1 MKKKYFFALCLL
13 FSLLN
18 NAFAQKATFH
28 VIDAETHQ
36 DIEGV
41 VIHSR
46 FEKNQDLRLKTDVLG
61 SVTIHVALDDT
72 ISFEHQGFYLV
83 HIIINHH
90 KNYDFTHPIK
100 VYMTSLA
107 HESHQKSVSNFED
120 FETTDY
126 HFSNDGTK
134 KKNAFKITVLESSEA
149 AQKRLEWLQTTR
161 DKYETGFNIIDI
173 KLSSKKKKE

>member
-1 MKKKYFFALCLL
+1 MKKQYFFVLYL
-13 FSLLN
+13 FFLLLN
-18 NAFAQKATFH
+18 NVFAQKATFQ
-28 VIDAETHQ
+28 VIDSETHK

-46 FEKNQDLRLKTDVLG
+46 LEKNQDLHLKTNALG
-61 SVTIHVALDDT
+61 NVTIHVALDDT

-126 HFSNDGTK
+126 HFSDDTK
-134 KKNAFKITVLESSEA
+134 KKNAFKITVLEHPQA
-149 AQKRLEWLQTTR
+149 AQKRLSWLQTTR

-173 KLSSKKKKE
+173 KLSSKKKED